1 MIIEAP
7 KRRPPFITLL
17 SEPGLGKTTLACMFP
32 DPVIVRFEDGVESVP
47 EQYMPALLPVVTSLD
62 MAVEQLQWIAKNIK
76 KHGRKTVILDTI
88 TRGDSMFEQHVVQND
103 PNNPLSINQACGGFG
118 AGPKAV
124 GQINVKLR
132 KLLQVLNDR
141 GMAVVV
147 LAHATTETVEPPDG
161 DNYSRYTLRM
171 GKHSQAPWVDDVDMV
186 GFICLERFV
195 KGGKDD
201 KVKKAISDG
210 TRQLVC
216 HSTAG
221 NVSKNRFHIEDAIT
235 LPHPKEGKNPLLDL
249 IPYYKLGLH
258 LDNAPAA
265 KPEPEPEQ
273 NDDDAQSEADE

>member
-1 MIIEAP
+1 MIIEQP

-32 DPVIVRFEDGVESVP
+32 DPIIVRFEDGVESVP
-47 EQYMPALLPVVTSLD
+47 EQFMPALLPVATSLD
-62 MAVEQLQWIAKNIK
+62 MAVSQLQWIAKNIK
-76 KHGRKTVILDTI
+76 THKKKTIILDTI
-88 TRGDSMFEQHVVQND
+88 TRGESMFEQHVVMND

-124 GQINVKLR
+124 GNIHVKLR

-141 GMAVVV
+141 GMAVIV
-147 LAHATTETVEPPDG
+147 LAHASTETVEPPDG

-171 GKHSQAPWVDDVDMV
+171 GKHSIAPWVDDVDMV

-195 KGGKDD
+195 KGAKEDKNTSKAGK
-201 KVKKAISDG
+201 AMSDG

-221 NVSKNRFHIEDAIT
+221 NVSKNRFHIEDSIT
-235 LPHPKEGKNPLLDL
+235 LPHPKEGKNPLLDM

-258 LDNAPAA
+258 LEQAQAEQAEEEKADAA
-265 KPEPEPEQ
+265 E
-273 NDDDAQSEADE
+273 SDE